1 MKYDFTTRI
10 DRSNTGAFKYD
21 FMPEPLRGSG
31 IVPLTI
37 ADMEFS
43 APPEVNE
50 AVVHAALHGCY
61 GYTGPQGEY
70 LEAVKHWQ
78 KTRHDWQIEDDWYVV
93 TNGVVQALG
102 IAVRAFTEKGDGV
115 LIMTP
120 VYHPFYSAVEGNGRR
135 IVESPLIESEG
146 RYEIDFADLEAKAR
160 EEDVKLMLL
169 CSPHNPVGR
178 VWSRDELAQIAR
190 IAYENGVIVVSDE
203 IHNDLILPGYEHT
216 VFAKL
221 PEARSNC
228 VVCTAVSKTFNLAGL
243 SCSNIFVP
251 DKALRERFSAEADR
265 SGCGCV
271 PYIARPATIAA
282 YTKGA
287 GWLDELLS
295 VVNAN
300 FELLYS
306 FIGERLPMLRVTRAE
321 GTYLAWIDM
330 RALNMDHE
338 ELNEFLVNEARLCD
352 SDGDMFG
359 KAGRGFRRWNLALP
373 REILE
378 ESLLR
383 LERAIGSLNK

>member
-135 IVESPLIESEG
+135 IVESPLIENEG

-228 VVCTAVSKTFNLAGL
+228 IVCTAVSKTFNLAGL

-373 REILE
+373 RDMLE
-378 ESLLR
+378 ECLIR
-383 LERAIGSLNK
+383 LEKAVKALNK

>member
-135 IVESPLIESEG
+135 IVESPLIENEG

-251 DKALRERFSAEADR
+251 DKALRERFSAEAGR

-300 FELLYS
+300 FGLLYS